1 MSLCFLLNYLFVLTT
16 IISTCVSD
24 TGIDISSPLNSTI
37 AGCLYQ
43 VYKPTFMIFRGYTDA
58 CAVDENVCSSMNSAV
73 DYSTDAKRDVYFVP
87 SPKCS
92 KTAEE
97 QLNELVDY
105 LQSNCGNFLPLKLWL
120 DVTDSESEWFGDQSQ
135 NRKWY
140 ESLVDACET
149 LVDGEKID
157 GCGIHTS
164 VEKWKSVFGSGTYC
178 YGKGLPLWY
187 TQINDDP
194 SYKNYS
200 PFACWLQPSA
210 KQYSADIRSSCGPIS
225 VNLDYSVDY
234 E

>member
-1 MSLCFLLNYLFVLTT
+1 MSIGFLLNYLFVLAT
-16 IISTCVSD
+16 IISTSVSD
-24 TGIDISSPLNSTI
+24 TGIDLSSPLNSTI

-43 VYKPTFMIFRGYTDA
+43 VYKPTYIIFRGYTDA
-58 CAVDENVCSSMNSAV
+58 CAVDENVCSSMASTA
-73 DYSTDAKRDVYFVP
+73 DYQIDHKDVYFIP

-92 KTAEE
+92 KTAEQ
-97 QLNELVDY
+97 QLNELTDY
-105 LQSNCGNFLPLKLWL
+105 LKNNCDYLPLKLWL
-120 DVTDSESEWFGDQSQ
+120 DVTDSASEWFGDQSQ

-149 LVDGEKID
+149 LVDGSIID

-164 VEKWKSVFGSGTYC
+164 VEKWKSLFGSGTYC

-194 SYKNYS
+194 SYENYS
-200 PFACWLQPSA
+200 PFACWLQPSV
-210 KQYSADIRSSCGPIS
+210 KQYSSDVRSTCGPIS
-225 VNLDYSVDY
+225 VNLDYSLDY